1 MALNALE
8 AWPLD
13 SLSVHLNCIEACAKS
28 EPWEEVQQKL
38 QGLQDPLRLNGS
50 PTGKARFLRAFI

>member
-1 MALNALE
+1 MLLKHG
-8 AWPLD
+8 P
-13 SLSVHLNCIEACAKS
+13 C
-28 EPWEEVQQKL
+28 EEVQQKL